1 MSTNVRGVAWM
12 MVPLTES
19 CPMSTNVRG
28 VAWMVVISLL
38 LDSAHREL
46 SNEYQYEGCG
56 MYIGLGVWY

>member
-56 MYIGLGVWY
+56 M